1 MNTDPKLLRIGQLAQ
16 KAGEATA
23 AVKHYLK
30 GGLLPPPVKNQSE
43 HGCLRRILRRLNRRS
58 EMLNIIKPQSCSLYI
73 SICFTVKKLTA
84 PGRQELLIRD
94 PIVFSYLKRG
104 HHHA

>member
-30 GGLLPPPVKNQSE
+30 GGLLPPPVKTSPNMAVYDE
-43 HGCLRRILRRLNRRS
+43 
-58 EMLNIIKPQSCSLYI
+58 SC
-73 SICFTVKKLTA
+73 V
-84 PGRQELLIRD
+84 D
-94 PIVFSYLKRG
+94 
-104 HHHA
+104 